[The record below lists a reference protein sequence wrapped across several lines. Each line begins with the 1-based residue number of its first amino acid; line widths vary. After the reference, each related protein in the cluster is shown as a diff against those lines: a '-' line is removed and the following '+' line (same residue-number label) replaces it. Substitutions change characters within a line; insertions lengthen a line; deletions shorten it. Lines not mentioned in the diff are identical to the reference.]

1 MAFEPQKFYLGVV
14 DFFGVIVPGA
24 ILTFLVKDALGKYLL
39 GFHYSELVGPV
50 GWVAFIGV
58 SYLLGHF
65 VFLIGAWVLD
75 DLAYDPLRKASYGEQ
90 ITRLA
95 KGKRPSL
102 LPLRW
107 LARIFLGKESDRA
120 VKQAVKIK
128 EHYAGGIEAAAS
140 INAFQWSK
148 AKLTLEHP
156 EAIEQVNR
164 FEADSKFFRS
174 VVVLCILILTV
185 LAPFAIVEM
194 RRQFVTVS
202 VPVLVLAFWR
212 YVDQRLKAT
221 TQSYWYMI
229 ALEGNLQS
237 PLRLPSVQRNS
248 DEPTHAGGVVFRV
261 STFNFRLEYLLVR
274 AKESDEWVL
283 PKGHIE
289 AGESLK
295 ETAVREVREEAG
307 VWASVKDKL
316 KTSSYSVK
324 GEAVNVQFYL
334 MEAADNPF
342 DTVLSGIVFNLR
354 TLMWWIDPKERDR
367 RERKWLPIN
376 AAVAQAT
383 YLQSKDLLNKAD
395 EVLLS

>member
-1 MAFEPQKFYLGVV
+1 MSFEPQKFYLGVV

-24 ILTFLVKDALGKYLL
+24 ILTFLVKDTLGKYLL

-128 EHYAGGIEAAAS
+128 EHYAGGIEAADS

-202 VPVLVLAFWR
+202 VPVL
-212 YVDQRLKAT
+212 
-221 TQSYWYMI
+221 
-229 ALEGNLQS
+229 
-237 PLRLPSVQRNS
+237 
-248 DEPTHAGGVVFRV
+248 
-261 STFNFRLEYLLVR
+261 
-274 AKESDEWVL
+274 
-283 PKGHIE
+283 
-289 AGESLK
+289 
-295 ETAVREVREEAG
+295 
-307 VWASVKDKL
+307 
-316 KTSSYSVK
+316 TS
-324 GEAVNVQFYL
+324 
-334 MEAADNPF
+334 M
-342 DTVLSGIVFNLR
+342 
-354 TLMWWIDPKERDR
+354 
-367 RERKWLPIN
+367 
-376 AAVAQAT
+376 
-383 YLQSKDLLNKAD
+383 
-395 EVLLS
+395 